1 MPLPHSL
8 PHYYCTHLHPVLPL
22 PRYDRI
28 CRLEHAPAN
37 SAKHV
42 FRCRARIILL
52 RHDIE
57 MSHVGSS
64 DAAWWGC
71 GPTPLKLRDCTPTPT
86 SNDDLRP
93 RVPPSNVR
101 LRLRVRLEHCPFPTK
116 QLFDFGAKWPQSQGR
131 RVHGTLTSYTLL
143 LVGMGDGDP
152 QHDDGILREQGTCS
166 LCLVPERPDTEGD
179 QYQHQHGARYP
190 SLPAL
195 PCPSLPFPPSPF
207 PGPAT
212 VAQGGRS
219 CWEGVCVCVCVC
231 L

>member
-1 MPLPHSL
+1 
-8 PHYYCTHLHPVLPL
+8 
-22 PRYDRI
+22 
-28 CRLEHAPAN
+28 
-37 SAKHV
+37 
-42 FRCRARIILL
+42 
-52 RHDIE
+52 

-101 LRLRVRLEHCPFPTK
+101 LRLRLEHCPFPTK
-116 QLFDFGAKWPQSQGR
+116 LAFDFGAKWPQSQGR

-152 QHDDGILREQGTCS
+152 QQDDGILSEQGTCS

-179 QYQHQHGARYP
+179 QYQYQHGARYP
-190 SLPAL
+190 SLPVL
-195 PCPSLPFPPSPF
+195 LFPSLLLPSL
-207 PGPAT
+207 
-212 VAQGGRS
+212 AQPRS
-219 CWEGVCVCVCVC
+219 RMLAGLAGKVCVCVC
-231 L
+231 LWGKVKSENLGSSVHDDLSMGHSGDGVNL